1 MKKKKLCKV
10 ASELPD
16 GYYLV
21 KDGML
26 YSANIKT
33 FQEKIIQIPPA
44 KIAPDD
50 ELQHVGYDAAQCGY
64 EK

>member
-1 MKKKKLCKV
+1 MKELEKLTKK
-10 ASELPD
+10 LPD

-21 KDGML
+21 KDGIL
-26 YSANIKT
+26 YSLNVKAFPETTIKIS
-33 FQEKIIQIPPA
+33 ED

-50 ELQHVGYDAAQCGY
+50 ELQHVEYTAAQCGY

>member
-1 MKKKKLCKV
+1 MKELEKLTKK
-10 ASELPD
+10 LPD

-21 KDGML
+21 KDGTL
-26 YSANIKT
+26 YSLNVKAFPETTIK
-33 FQEKIIQIPPA
+33 IPDD

-50 ELQHVGYDAAQCGY
+50 ELQHVEYTAAQCGY